1 MLIFE
6 LLNLSKSSAKLLQKP
21 IYIQILRFIFTM
33 RKLLKYSIIAKQK
46 FIYSLYGFISTCV
59 CQIFFVI
66 LHRFLKITSKMSIAK
81 FGWFSILG
89 MALCLMSACANGDVQ
104 RVQKAEELLTV
115 NRDSAIAIL
124 REVVRPD
131 QLTKESKA
139 LYWFCVADI
148 RANTMQ
154 SLSEDS
160 MICWAAQY
168 FRDRWLQDGAYE
180 DYMMKAGMEEA
191 FYWWWNDDKEKA
203 QQVLQRQ
210 QRYAEEIAEKKGE
223 HTWEVILLRISAELA
238 MRDYDYEHVRD
249 YTEAL
254 IRLGDEK
261 AIHLDEVVRVYNGMA
276 ITYFYLGEYGK
287 MEESFEKAIA
297 HTSDSAFI
305 VNLVR
310 RNYADLLGE
319 IGQTDRAI
327 RMHEELASIYRKG
340 ESWLL
345 VESLYSLS
353 RLWLNKGDKQRADC
367 YMREAEE
374 LFENYRATISSPSA
388 EAGLLAHRQVLNYAL
403 HGNYQMMPLATYNTQ
418 WQDKDYIRYRVAEA
432 KERSMS
438 DLREQVLRQKLAK
451 QRQTILIIGL
461 VGVVLSL
468 CLLSVYL
475 YRRRQ
480 RMLLE
485 KEEEIETLRN
495 MLASADKSDDKES
508 VRKLMLQQL
517 GVIKTIAGTPT
528 EANQQLLARLMALNE
543 ETANALIDWPSI
555 YQTIDL
561 VYDGFY
567 TRLVQKYGA
576 TDQSSDSAHPILN
589 EKELQLCCLLKADFS
604 TKEINMLTRQSLQT
618 IYQRK
623 TQVRQKLSLAEAEDI
638 TTAII

>member
-1 MLIFE
+1 
-6 LLNLSKSSAKLLQKP
+6 
-21 IYIQILRFIFTM
+21 
-33 RKLLKYSIIAKQK
+33 
-46 FIYSLYGFISTCV
+46 
-59 CQIFFVI
+59 
-66 LHRFLKITSKMSIAK
+66 
-81 FGWFSILG
+81 

-115 NRDSAIAIL
+115 NRDSAMAIL

-131 QLTKESKA
+131 QLPEESKA

-168 FRDRWLQDGAYE
+168 FRNRWLQDGEYE

-223 HTWEVILLRISAELA
+223 HIWEVILLRISAELA

-261 AIHLDEVVRVYNGMA
+261 AIHLDEVARVYNGMA
-276 ITYFYLGEYGK
+276 ITYFYFGEYDK

-305 VNLVR
+305 VNVVR

-327 RMHEELASIYRKG
+327 KMLEDLTEEYRQAD
-340 ESWLL
+340 SWLQ

-353 RLWLNKGDKQRADC
+353 RLWLNKGDKQRAER
-367 YMREAEE
+367 YMREVEE
-374 LFENYRATISSPSA
+374 LFAKYKESA
-388 EAGLLAHRQVLNYAL
+388 EFDPAAEAAFLAHRQVLEYAQKGSY
-403 HGNYQMMPLATYNTQ
+403 HCFPLVQYHNHWSET
-418 WQDKDYIRYRVAEA
+418 DYVRYRVAEA
-432 KERSMS
+432 KERSIR
-438 DLREQVLRQKLAK
+438 DLRERNLYLTISR
-451 QRQTILIIGL
+451 QRQMLFI
-461 VGVVLSL
+461 VVLL
-468 CLLSVYL
+468 FAGMGAILLIWGLS
-475 YRRRQ
+475 RRRK
-480 RMLLE
+480 RLLLE
-485 KEEEIETLRN
+485 KEEEIETLRGIIN
-495 MLASADKSDDKES
+495 KGQSDKVPSDHVGRNAD

-543 ETANALIDWPSI
+543 TTANALIDWQSI

-567 TRLVQKYGA
+567 TRLRDKYK
-576 TDQSSDSAHPILN
+576 DVLN

-623 TQVRQKLSLAEAEDI
+623 TQVRQKLNLAEGEDI

>member
-1 MLIFE
+1 MKSKFLIWTIG
-6 LLNLSKSSAKLLQKP
+6 A
-21 IYIQILRFIFTM
+21 
-33 RKLLKYSIIAKQK
+33 
-46 FIYSLYGFISTCV
+46 
-59 CQIFFVI
+59 
-66 LHRFLKITSKMSIAK
+66 
-81 FGWFSILG
+81 
-89 MALCLMSACANGDVQ
+89 MALCLMSACANVDVQ

-115 NRDSAIAIL
+115 NRDSAMTIL

-131 QLTKESKA
+131 RLPEESKA

-168 FRDRWLQDGAYE
+168 FRDRWLQDGEYE

-210 QRYAEEIAEKKGE
+210 QQYAEEIAAKKGE
-223 HTWEVILLRISAELA
+223 HIWEVILLRISAELA

-254 IRLGDEK
+254 IHLGDEK

-276 ITYFYLGEYGK
+276 ITYFYLGEYDK
-287 MEESFEKAIA
+287 MGECFEKAIA
-297 HTSDSAFI
+297 QTSDSAFI
-305 VNLVR
+305 VNVVR

-327 RMHEELASIYRKG
+327 HMHEELAAIYWKG

-353 RLWLNKGDKQRADC
+353 RLWLNKGDKQRAER

-374 LFENYRATISSPSA
+374 LFETYKETISSPSA

-403 HGNYQMMPLATYNTQ
+403 YGNYQMMPLATYNNQ
-418 WQDKDYIRYRVAEA
+418 WQENDYSRYRVAEA

-451 QRQTILIIGL
+451 QRQTILIVGL
-461 VGVVLSL
+461 VCMVFGL
-468 CLLSVYL
+468 CLLLVYL

-480 RMLLE
+480 RLLIE

-495 MLASADKSDDKES
+495 MLASADKSDDRFRNNRSSESEIRTGASQPADGS

-543 ETANALIDWPSI
+543 TTANALIDWPSI

-576 TDQSSDSAHPILN
+576 ADQSDPAHPVLN

>member
-1 MLIFE
+1 M
-6 LLNLSKSSAKLLQKP
+6 KS
-21 IYIQILRFIFTM
+21 
-33 RKLLKYSIIAKQK
+33 K
-46 FIYSLYGFISTCV
+46 FITGLMG
-59 CQIFFVI
+59 
-66 LHRFLKITSKMSIAK
+66 A
-81 FGWFSILG
+81 

-115 NRDSAIAIL
+115 NRDSAMVIL

-131 QLTKESKA
+131 QLPEESKA

-168 FRDRWLQDGAYE
+168 FRDRWLQDGEYE

-191 FYWWWNDDKEKA
+191 FYWWWNEDKEKA

-210 QRYAEEIAEKKGE
+210 QQYAKEIAEKKGE
-223 HTWEVILLRISAELA
+223 HIWEVILLRISAELA

-254 IRLGDEK
+254 VHLGDEK
-261 AIHLDEVVRVYNGMA
+261 AIHLDEVARVYNGMA

-297 HTSDSAFI
+297 HTSDSAFV
-305 VNLVR
+305 VNVVR

-319 IGQTDRAI
+319 IGQTDHAI
-327 RMHEELASIYRKG
+327 RMHEELVAIYRKG

-353 RLWLNKGDKQRADC
+353 RLWLNKGDKQRADR

-374 LFENYRATISSPSA
+374 LFENYRVTISSPSA

-403 HGNYQMMPLATYNTQ
+403 YGHYQMMPLATYNTQ

-451 QRQTILIIGL
+451 QRQTVLLVGL
-461 VGVVLSL
+461 VCVVLGL
-468 CLLSVYL
+468 CLLLVYL

-480 RMLLE
+480 RLLLE

-495 MLASADKSDDKES
+495 MLASGASEHSEKQPADGD

-543 ETANALIDWPSI
+543 TTANALIDWPSI

-567 TRLVQKYGA
+567 TRLVQKYGNV
-576 TDQSSDSAHPILN
+576 LN

>member
-1 MLIFE
+1 
-6 LLNLSKSSAKLLQKP
+6 
-21 IYIQILRFIFTM
+21 
-33 RKLLKYSIIAKQK
+33 
-46 FIYSLYGFISTCV
+46 
-59 CQIFFVI
+59 
-66 LHRFLKITSKMSIAK
+66 
-81 FGWFSILG
+81 
-89 MALCLMSACANGDVQ
+89 MSACANGDVQ

-115 NRDSAIAIL
+115 NRDSAMTIL

-131 QLTKESKA
+131 QLPEESKA

-168 FRDRWLQDGAYE
+168 FRNRWLQDGEYE

-210 QRYAEEIAEKKGE
+210 QQYAAEIAAKKGE
-223 HTWEVILLRISAELA
+223 HIWEVILLRISAELA
-238 MRDYDYEHVRD
+238 MLDYDYEHVRD

-261 AIHLDEVVRVYNGMA
+261 AFHLDEVVRVYNGMA
-276 ITYFYLGEYGK
+276 ITYFYLGEYDK
-287 MEESFEKAIA
+287 MEQAFEKAIA
-297 HTSDSAFI
+297 QTSDSAFI
-305 VNLVR
+305 VNVVR

-319 IGQTDRAI
+319 IGQTDLAI
-327 RMHEELASIYRKG
+327 QMLEELTGQYRQADN
-340 ESWLL
+340 WLQ
-345 VESLYSLS
+345 VESLYSLA
-353 RLWLNKGDKQRADC
+353 RMWLEKGDKQRAER
-367 YMREAEE
+367 YMHEAED
-374 LFENYRATISSPSA
+374 LFAQYKESSDFTPAT
-388 EAGLLAHRQVLNYAL
+388 EAVILAHNQVFEYATKGSYRIFPLVEYLN
-403 HGNYQMMPLATYNTQ
+403 H

-438 DLREQVLRQKLAK
+438 DLREQVLRQQLAK
-451 QRQTILIIGL
+451 QRQTILIVGL
-461 VGVVLSL
+461 VCVVLGL
-468 CLLSVYL
+468 CLLFVYL

-495 MLASADKSDDKES
+495 MLASSDKPDDRFRTGASQPADGN

-517 GVIKTIAGTPT
+517 GVIKTIARTPT

-543 ETANALIDWPSI
+543 TTANALIDWSSI

-567 TRLVQKYGA
+567 TRLMDKYK
-576 TDQSSDSAHPILN
+576 DVLN
-589 EKELQLCCLLKADFS
+589 EKEIQLCCLLKADFS
-604 TKEINMLTRQSLQT
+604 TKEINMLTRQSMQT

-623 TQVRQKLSLAEAEDI
+623 TQIRQKLNLAEAEDI
-638 TTAII
+638 TMAII

>member
-1 MLIFE
+1 
-6 LLNLSKSSAKLLQKP
+6 
-21 IYIQILRFIFTM
+21 
-33 RKLLKYSIIAKQK
+33 
-46 FIYSLYGFISTCV
+46 
-59 CQIFFVI
+59 
-66 LHRFLKITSKMSIAK
+66 
-81 FGWFSILG
+81 
-89 MALCLMSACANGDVQ
+89 
-104 RVQKAEELLTV
+104 
-115 NRDSAIAIL
+115 
-124 REVVRPD
+124 
-131 QLTKESKA
+131 
-139 LYWFCVADI
+139 
-148 RANTMQ
+148 
-154 SLSEDS
+154 

-210 QRYAEEIAEKKGE
+210 QQYAEEIAEKKGE
-223 HTWEVILLRISAELA
+223 HIWEVILLRISAELA

-254 IRLGDEK
+254 VRLGDEK
-261 AIHLDEVVRVYNGMA
+261 AIHLDEVARVYNGMA

-287 MEESFEKAIA
+287 MEDSFEKAIA

-305 VNLVR
+305 VNVVR

-327 RMHEELASIYRKG
+327 RMHEELAAIYREG

-374 LFENYRATISSPSA
+374 LFETYRETISSPSA

-451 QRQTILIIGL
+451 QRQTVLIIGL
-461 VGVVLSL
+461 VCMVLGL
-468 CLLSVYL
+468 CLLLVYL

-480 RMLLE
+480 RLLLE

-495 MLASADKSDDKES
+495 MLASADKPDDRFRTGAS
-508 VRKLMLQQL
+508 QPADVDVRKLMLQQL

-567 TRLVQKYGA
+567 TRLVQKYGT
-576 TDQSSDSAHPILN
+576 TDQSNDPARPVLN

-623 TQVRQKLSLAEAEDI
+623 TQVRQKLNLAEAEDI

>member
-1 MLIFE
+1 
-6 LLNLSKSSAKLLQKP
+6 
-21 IYIQILRFIFTM
+21 
-33 RKLLKYSIIAKQK
+33 
-46 FIYSLYGFISTCV
+46 
-59 CQIFFVI
+59 
-66 LHRFLKITSKMSIAK
+66 MSIAK
-81 FGWFSILG
+81 FGWFGILG

-115 NRDSAIAIL
+115 NRDSAMAIL

-131 QLTKESKA
+131 QLPEESKA

-223 HTWEVILLRISAELA
+223 HIWEVILLRISAELA

-276 ITYFYLGEYGK
+276 ITYFYLGEYDK

-305 VNLVR
+305 VNVVR

-327 RMHEELASIYRKG
+327 RMHEELATVYREG

-353 RLWLNKGDKQRADC
+353 RLWLNKGDKQRADR

-374 LFENYRATISSPSA
+374 LFETYRATISSPSA

-432 KERSMS
+432 KESSMS

-451 QRQTILIIGL
+451 QRQTILIVGL
-461 VGVVLSL
+461 VGVVFSL
-468 CLLSVYL
+468 CLLFVYL

-480 RMLLE
+480 RLLLE

-495 MLASADKSDDKES
+495 MLASADKPDDRFRTGAS
-508 VRKLMLQQL
+508 QPADGNVRKLMLQQL

-528 EANQQLLARLMALNE
+528 EANQHLLARLMALNE
-543 ETANALIDWPSI
+543 ETANALIDWSSI

-567 TRLVQKYGA
+567 THLWDKYK
-576 TDQSSDSAHPILN
+576 DVLN

>member
-1 MLIFE
+1 MKSKFLTGLIG
-6 LLNLSKSSAKLLQKP
+6 A
-21 IYIQILRFIFTM
+21 
-33 RKLLKYSIIAKQK
+33 
-46 FIYSLYGFISTCV
+46 
-59 CQIFFVI
+59 
-66 LHRFLKITSKMSIAK
+66 
-81 FGWFSILG
+81 

-115 NRDSAIAIL
+115 NRDSAMTIL

-131 QLTKESKA
+131 QLPEESKA

-168 FRDRWLQDGAYE
+168 FRNRWLQDGEYE

-210 QRYAEEIAEKKGE
+210 QQYAAEIAEKKGE
-223 HTWEVILLRISAELA
+223 HIWEVILLRISAELA

-276 ITYFYLGEYGK
+276 ITYFYFGEYDK

-297 HTSDSAFI
+297 HTSDSAFV
-305 VNLVR
+305 VNVVR

-327 RMHEELASIYRKG
+327 KMLEALTEEYRQAD
-340 ESWLL
+340 SWLQ

-353 RLWLNKGDKQRADC
+353 RLWLNKGDKQRAER
-367 YMREAEE
+367 YMREVEE
-374 LFENYRATISSPSA
+374 LFAKYKESA
-388 EAGLLAHRQVLNYAL
+388 EFDPAAEAAFLAHRQVLEYAQKGSY
-403 HGNYQMMPLATYNTQ
+403 HCFPLVQYHNHWSET
-418 WQDKDYIRYRVAEA
+418 DYIRYRVAEA
-432 KERSMS
+432 KERSIR
-438 DLREQVLRQKLAK
+438 DLRERNLYLTISR
-451 QRQTILIIGL
+451 QRQMLFI
-461 VGVVLSL
+461 VVLL
-468 CLLSVYL
+468 FAGMGAILLIWGLS
-475 YRRRQ
+475 RRRK
-480 RMLLE
+480 RLLLE
-485 KEEEIETLRN
+485 KEEEIETLRGIIN
-495 MLASADKSDDKES
+495 KGQNDQVPSDHVGRNAD

-543 ETANALIDWPSI
+543 TTANALIDWQSI

-567 TRLVQKYGA
+567 THLRDKYK
-576 TDQSSDSAHPILN
+576 DVLN

-623 TQVRQKLSLAEAEDI
+623 TQVRQKLNLAEGEDI

>member
-1 MLIFE
+1 
-6 LLNLSKSSAKLLQKP
+6 
-21 IYIQILRFIFTM
+21 
-33 RKLLKYSIIAKQK
+33 
-46 FIYSLYGFISTCV
+46 
-59 CQIFFVI
+59 
-66 LHRFLKITSKMSIAK
+66 
-81 FGWFSILG
+81 
-89 MALCLMSACANGDVQ
+89 MSACANGDVQ

-115 NRDSAIAIL
+115 NRDSAMAIL

-131 QLTKESKA
+131 QLPEESKA

-168 FRDRWLQDGAYE
+168 FRNRWLQDGAYE

-191 FYWWWNDDKEKA
+191 FYWWWNDNKEKA

-210 QRYAEEIAEKKGE
+210 QRYAAEIAAKKGE
-223 HTWEVILLRISAELA
+223 HIWEVILLRISAELA
-238 MRDYDYEHVRD
+238 MLDYDYERVRD

-254 IRLGDEK
+254 IHLGDEK

-276 ITYFYLGEYGK
+276 ITYFYLGEYDK
-287 MEESFEKAIA
+287 MEECFEKAIA
-297 HTSDSAFI
+297 QTSDSAFI
-305 VNLVR
+305 VNVVR

-327 RMHEELASIYRKG
+327 QMLEELTGLYRQADN
-340 ESWLL
+340 WLQ
-345 VESLYSLS
+345 VESLYSLA
-353 RLWLNKGDKQRADC
+353 RMWLEKGDKQRAER
-367 YMREAEE
+367 YMHEAEDMFAQYKE
-374 LFENYRATISSPSA
+374 SSDFTPAT
-388 EAGLLAHRQVLNYAL
+388 EAVILAHNQVFEYASKGSYRIFPLVEYLN
-403 HGNYQMMPLATYNTQ
+403 H

-438 DLREQVLRQKLAK
+438 DLREQVLRQQLAK
-451 QRQTILIIGL
+451 QRQTILIVGL
-461 VGVVLSL
+461 VCVVLGL
-468 CLLSVYL
+468 CLLFVYL

-480 RMLLE
+480 RLLLE
-485 KEEEIETLRN
+485 KEEEIETLKGIIN
-495 MLASADKSDDKES
+495 KGLSDKVPSDQVQSTKEADGN

-528 EANQQLLARLMALNE
+528 EANQHLLARLMALNE
-543 ETANALIDWPSI
+543 EKAAALIDWSSI

-567 TRLVQKYGA
+567 TRLVEKYGDKGQS
-576 TDQSSDSAHPILN
+576 DQGLNASDKETKYQGPVLN
-589 EKELQLCCLLKADFS
+589 EKEIQLCCLLKADFS
-604 TKEINMLTRQSLQT
+604 TKEINMLTRQSMQT

-623 TQVRQKLSLAEAEDI
+623 TQIRQKLNLAEAEDI

>member
-1 MLIFE
+1 MKSKFLIWTIG
-6 LLNLSKSSAKLLQKP
+6 A
-21 IYIQILRFIFTM
+21 
-33 RKLLKYSIIAKQK
+33 
-46 FIYSLYGFISTCV
+46 
-59 CQIFFVI
+59 
-66 LHRFLKITSKMSIAK
+66 
-81 FGWFSILG
+81 

-115 NRDSAIAIL
+115 NRDSAMVIL

-131 QLTKESKA
+131 QLPEESKA

-154 SLSEDS
+154 SLSEDT

-191 FYWWWNDDKEKA
+191 FYWWWNDDKEMA

-223 HTWEVILLRISAELA
+223 HIWEVILLRISAELA

-254 IRLGDEK
+254 VRLGDEK
-261 AIHLDEVVRVYNGMA
+261 AIHLDEVARVYNGMA

-353 RLWLNKGDKQRADC
+353 RLWLNKGDKQRADR

-561 VYDGFY
+561 VYDGFN
-567 TRLVQKYGA
+567 TRLRDKYK
-576 TDQSSDSAHPILN
+576 DVLN

-623 TQVRQKLSLAEAEDI
+623 TQVRQKLGLDEGDDI
-638 TTAII
+638 IEKLE

>member
-1 MLIFE
+1 MKSKFLIWTIG
-6 LLNLSKSSAKLLQKP
+6 A
-21 IYIQILRFIFTM
+21 
-33 RKLLKYSIIAKQK
+33 
-46 FIYSLYGFISTCV
+46 
-59 CQIFFVI
+59 
-66 LHRFLKITSKMSIAK
+66 
-81 FGWFSILG
+81 
-89 MALCLMSACANGDVQ
+89 MALCLMSACANGDML

-115 NRDSAIAIL
+115 NRDSAMAIL

-131 QLTKESKA
+131 QLPEESKA

-191 FYWWWNDDKEKA
+191 FYWWWNDDKEMA

-223 HTWEVILLRISAELA
+223 HIWEVILLRISAELA

-254 IRLGDEK
+254 VRLGDEK
-261 AIHLDEVVRVYNGMA
+261 AIHLDEVARVYNGMA
-276 ITYFYLGEYGK
+276 VTYFYLGEYVK

-297 HTSDSAFI
+297 HTSDSAFV
-305 VNLVR
+305 VNVVR

-327 RMHEELASIYRKG
+327 RMHEELAAIYRKG

-353 RLWLNKGDKQRADC
+353 RLWLNKGDKQRADR
-367 YMREAEE
+367 YMREAEK
-374 LFENYRATISSPSA
+374 LFETYRETISSPSA

-403 HGNYQMMPLATYNTQ
+403 HGNYQMMPLATYNNQ
-418 WQDKDYIRYRVAEA
+418 WQENDYIRYRVAEA
-432 KERSMS
+432 KERSVS

-567 TRLVQKYGA
+567 TRLAQKYEKV
-576 TDQSSDSAHPILN
+576 LN

-638 TTAII
+638 TASM

>member
-1 MLIFE
+1 M
-6 LLNLSKSSAKLLQKP
+6 KSKLL
-21 IYIQILRFIFTM
+21 IWTIG
-33 RKLLKYSIIAKQK
+33 A
-46 FIYSLYGFISTCV
+46 
-59 CQIFFVI
+59 
-66 LHRFLKITSKMSIAK
+66 
-81 FGWFSILG
+81 
-89 MALCLMSACANGDVQ
+89 MALCLMSACANGDVE

-115 NRDSAIAIL
+115 NRDSAMAIL

-131 QLTKESKA
+131 RLPEESKA

-180 DYMMKAGMEEA
+180 DYMMKTGMEEA

-210 QRYAEEIAEKKGE
+210 QQYAAEIAEKKGE
-223 HTWEVILLRISAELA
+223 HIWEVILLRISAELA

-261 AIHLDEVVRVYNGMA
+261 AIHLDEVARVYNGMA
-276 ITYFYLGEYGK
+276 ITYFYLGEYDK

-297 HTSDSAFI
+297 QTSDSAFI
-305 VNLVR
+305 VNVVR

-327 RMHEELASIYRKG
+327 KMLEDLTEEYRQAD
-340 ESWLL
+340 SWLQ

-353 RLWLNKGDKQRADC
+353 RLWLNKGDKQRAER
-367 YMREAEE
+367 YMREVEE
-374 LFENYRATISSPSA
+374 LFAKYKESA
-388 EAGLLAHRQVLNYAL
+388 EFDPAAEAAFLAHRQVLEYAQKGSY
-403 HGNYQMMPLATYNTQ
+403 HCFPLVQYHNHWSET
-418 WQDKDYIRYRVAEA
+418 DYVRYRVTEA
-432 KERSMS
+432 KERSIR
-438 DLREQVLRQKLAK
+438 DLRERNLYLTISR
-451 QRQTILIIGL
+451 QRQMLFI
-461 VGVVLSL
+461 VVLL
-468 CLLSVYL
+468 FAGMGAILLIWGLS
-475 YRRRQ
+475 RRRK
-480 RMLLE
+480 RLLLE
-485 KEEEIETLRN
+485 KEEEIETLRGIIN
-495 MLASADKSDDKES
+495 KGLSDQVPSDPVPSTKEADI
-508 VRKLMLQQL
+508 RKLMLQQL

-567 TRLVQKYGA
+567 TRLVQKYGNVQGNNVQG
-576 TDQSSDSAHPILN
+576 TKEHGPLLN
-589 EKELQLCCLLKADFS
+589 EKEIQLCCLLKADFS

-638 TTAII
+638 TTAIV

>member
-1 MLIFE
+1 MMKSKFLIWTIG
-6 LLNLSKSSAKLLQKP
+6 A
-21 IYIQILRFIFTM
+21 
-33 RKLLKYSIIAKQK
+33 
-46 FIYSLYGFISTCV
+46 
-59 CQIFFVI
+59 
-66 LHRFLKITSKMSIAK
+66 
-81 FGWFSILG
+81 

-115 NRDSAIAIL
+115 NRDSAMTIL

-131 QLTKESKA
+131 QLPEESKA

-191 FYWWWNDDKEKA
+191 FYWWWNDDKEMA

-223 HTWEVILLRISAELA
+223 HIWEVILLRISAELA

-254 IRLGDEK
+254 VRLGDEK
-261 AIHLDEVVRVYNGMA
+261 AIHLDEVARVYNGMA
-276 ITYFYLGEYGK
+276 ITYFYLGEYDK

-305 VNLVR
+305 VNVVR

-327 RMHEELASIYRKG
+327 RMHEELATVYREG

-353 RLWLNKGDKQRADC
+353 RLWLNKGDKQRAER

-374 LFENYRATISSPSA
+374 LFEIYKETISSPSA

-403 HGNYQMMPLATYNTQ
+403 RGNYQMMPLATYNNH
-418 WQDKDYIRYRVAEA
+418 WQENDYIRYRVAEA

-451 QRQTILIIGL
+451 QRQTILIVGL
-461 VGVVLSL
+461 VCMVLGL
-468 CLLSVYL
+468 CLLLVYL

-480 RMLLE
+480 RLLLE

-495 MLASADKSDDKES
+495 MLASADKPDDKES

-567 TRLVQKYGA
+567 TRLVQKYENV
-576 TDQSSDSAHPILN
+576 LN

-623 TQVRQKLSLAEAEDI
+623 TQIRQKLSLSEAEDI
-638 TTAII
+638 TSSML

>member
-1 MLIFE
+1 MKSKFLTGLIG
-6 LLNLSKSSAKLLQKP
+6 A
-21 IYIQILRFIFTM
+21 
-33 RKLLKYSIIAKQK
+33 
-46 FIYSLYGFISTCV
+46 
-59 CQIFFVI
+59 
-66 LHRFLKITSKMSIAK
+66 
-81 FGWFSILG
+81 

-115 NRDSAIAIL
+115 NRDSAMAIL

-131 QLTKESKA
+131 QLPEESKA

-168 FRDRWLQDGAYE
+168 FRNRWLQDGAYE

-210 QRYAEEIAEKKGE
+210 QQYAAEIAEKKGE
-223 HTWEVILLRISAELA
+223 HIWEVILLRISAELA

-276 ITYFYLGEYGK
+276 ITYFYFGEYDK
-287 MEESFEKAIA
+287 MEECFEKAIA
-297 HTSDSAFI
+297 QTSDSAFV
-305 VNLVR
+305 VNVVR

-327 RMHEELASIYRKG
+327 KMLEDLTEEYRQAD
-340 ESWLL
+340 SWLQ

-353 RLWLNKGDKQRADC
+353 RLWLNKGDKQRAER
-367 YMREAEE
+367 YMREVEE
-374 LFENYRATISSPSA
+374 LFAKYKESA
-388 EAGLLAHRQVLNYAL
+388 EFDPAAEAAFLAHRQVLEYAQKGSY
-403 HGNYQMMPLATYNTQ
+403 HCFPLVQYHNHWSET
-418 WQDKDYIRYRVAEA
+418 DYIRYRVAEA
-432 KERSMS
+432 KERSIR
-438 DLREQVLRQKLAK
+438 DLRERNLYLTISR
-451 QRQTILIIGL
+451 QRQMLFI
-461 VGVVLSL
+461 VVLL
-468 CLLSVYL
+468 FAGMGAILLIWGLS
-475 YRRRQ
+475 RRRK
-480 RMLLE
+480 RLLLE
-485 KEEEIETLRN
+485 KEEEIETLRGIIN
-495 MLASADKSDDKES
+495 KGQNDQVPSDQVGRNAD

-543 ETANALIDWPSI
+543 TTANALIDWSSI

-567 TRLVQKYGA
+567 TRLRDKYK
-576 TDQSSDSAHPILN
+576 DVLN

-623 TQVRQKLSLAEAEDI
+623 TQVRQKLNLAEGEDI

>member
-1 MLIFE
+1 
-6 LLNLSKSSAKLLQKP
+6 
-21 IYIQILRFIFTM
+21 
-33 RKLLKYSIIAKQK
+33 
-46 FIYSLYGFISTCV
+46 
-59 CQIFFVI
+59 
-66 LHRFLKITSKMSIAK
+66 MSIAK

-115 NRDSAIAIL
+115 NRDSAMAIL

-576 TDQSSDSAHPILN
+576 TDQSNNPAHPVLN

>member
-1 MLIFE
+1 MMKSKFLIWTIG
-6 LLNLSKSSAKLLQKP
+6 A
-21 IYIQILRFIFTM
+21 
-33 RKLLKYSIIAKQK
+33 
-46 FIYSLYGFISTCV
+46 
-59 CQIFFVI
+59 
-66 LHRFLKITSKMSIAK
+66 
-81 FGWFSILG
+81 

-115 NRDSAIAIL
+115 NRDSAMAIL
-124 REVVRPD
+124 REVVRPE
-131 QLTKESKA
+131 QLPEESKA

-191 FYWWWNDDKEKA
+191 FYWWWNDNKEKS

-210 QRYAEEIAEKKGE
+210 QRYAEEIADQKGE
-223 HTWEVILLRISAELA
+223 HIWEVILLRISAELA

-276 ITYFYLGEYGK
+276 ITYFYLGEYDK

-297 HTSDSAFI
+297 HTSDSAFV
-305 VNLVR
+305 VNVVR

-319 IGQTDRAI
+319 IGKTDRAI
-327 RMHEELASIYRKG
+327 RMHEELATVYREG

-353 RLWLNKGDKQRADC
+353 RLWLNKGDKQRAER

-374 LFENYRATISSPSA
+374 LFETYKETISSPSA

-403 HGNYQMMPLATYNTQ
+403 RGNYQMMPLATYNTQ

-451 QRQTILIIGL
+451 QRQTILIVGL
-461 VGVVLSL
+461 VCVVLGL
-468 CLLSVYL
+468 CLLLVYL

-480 RMLLE
+480 RLLLE

-567 TRLVQKYGA
+567 TRLVQKYEKV
-576 TDQSSDSAHPILN
+576 LN

-638 TTAII
+638 AKVVV

>member
-1 MLIFE
+1 
-6 LLNLSKSSAKLLQKP
+6 
-21 IYIQILRFIFTM
+21 
-33 RKLLKYSIIAKQK
+33 
-46 FIYSLYGFISTCV
+46 
-59 CQIFFVI
+59 
-66 LHRFLKITSKMSIAK
+66 MSIAK
-81 FGWFSILG
+81 FGWFGILG
-89 MALCLMSACANGDVQ
+89 MALCLMSACANGNVQ

-115 NRDSAIAIL
+115 NRDSAMAIL

-131 QLTKESKA
+131 QLPEESKA

-223 HTWEVILLRISAELA
+223 HIWEVILLRISAELA

-403 HGNYQMMPLATYNTQ
+403 YGNYQMMPLATYNTQ

-567 TRLVQKYGA
+567 TRLVQKYEKV
-576 TDQSSDSAHPILN
+576 LN

-638 TTAII
+638 TASM

>member
-1 MLIFE
+1 M
-6 LLNLSKSSAKLLQKP
+6 KSKLL
-21 IYIQILRFIFTM
+21 IWTIG
-33 RKLLKYSIIAKQK
+33 A
-46 FIYSLYGFISTCV
+46 
-59 CQIFFVI
+59 
-66 LHRFLKITSKMSIAK
+66 
-81 FGWFSILG
+81 

-104 RVQKAEELLTV
+104 RVQKAEELLPV
-115 NRDSAIAIL
+115 NRDSAMAIL

-131 QLTKESKA
+131 QLPEESKA

-191 FYWWWNDDKEKA
+191 FYWWWNDNKEKA

-223 HTWEVILLRISAELA
+223 HIWEVILLRISAELA

-261 AIHLDEVVRVYNGMA
+261 AIHLDEAVRVYNGMA
-276 ITYFYLGEYGK
+276 ITYFYLGEYDK

-297 HTSDSAFI
+297 HTSDSAFV
-305 VNLVR
+305 VNVVR

-327 RMHEELASIYRKG
+327 RMHEELAAIYREG

-461 VGVVLSL
+461 VCMVLGL
-468 CLLSVYL
+468 CLLLVYL

-480 RMLLE
+480 RLLLE
-485 KEEEIETLRN
+485 KEEEIETLKG
-495 MLASADKSDDKES
+495 LLKVPSDKVPSDKVGSTKEAD

-576 TDQSSDSAHPILN
+576 KGPSDKGPSDQVPSDKVPSTSDQETKYQGPVLN
-589 EKELQLCCLLKADFS
+589 EKEIQLCCLLKADFS

>member
-6 LLNLSKSSAKLLQKP
+6 LLNLSKSGAKLLLKP
-21 IYIQILRFIFTM
+21 IYIQILRFIFALC
-33 RKLLKYSIIAKQK
+33 KLLIYSILAKQN
-46 FIYSLYGFISTCV
+46 FIYSLCRFISTCV
-59 CQIFFVI
+59 CQKFFVI
-66 LHRFLKITSKMSIAK
+66 LHRFLKIAPKMKIAK
-81 FGWFSILG
+81 FGWFGILG

-115 NRDSAIAIL
+115 NRDSAMTIL

-131 QLTKESKA
+131 QLPEESKA

-223 HTWEVILLRISAELA
+223 HIWEVILLRISAELA

-254 IRLGDEK
+254 VRLGDEK
-261 AIHLDEVVRVYNGMA
+261 AIHLDEVARVYNGMA
-276 ITYFYLGEYGK
+276 ITYFYLGEYDK

-305 VNLVR
+305 VNVVR

-327 RMHEELASIYRKG
+327 RMHEELATVYREG

-353 RLWLNKGDKQRADC
+353 RLWLNKGDKQRAER

-374 LFENYRATISSPSA
+374 LFETYRETISSPSA

-403 HGNYQMMPLATYNTQ
+403 HGNYQMMPLAKYNVR

-451 QRQTILIIGL
+451 QRQTVLIVGL
-461 VGVVLSL
+461 VCMVLGL
-468 CLLSVYL
+468 CLLLVYL

-480 RMLLE
+480 RLLLE

-495 MLASADKSDDKES
+495 MLASSDKSDDKES

-576 TDQSSDSAHPILN
+576 TDQSNDPAHPVLN

-638 TTAII
+638 TTAIV

>member
-1 MLIFE
+1 MQKILRKKM
-6 LLNLSKSSAKLLQKP
+6 KSKLL
-21 IYIQILRFIFTM
+21 IWAI
-33 RKLLKYSIIAKQK
+33 
-46 FIYSLYGFISTCV
+46 GE
-59 CQIFFVI
+59 
-66 LHRFLKITSKMSIAK
+66 
-81 FGWFSILG
+81 

-115 NRDSAIAIL
+115 NRDSAMAIL

-131 QLTKESKA
+131 QLPEESKA

-191 FYWWWNDDKEKA
+191 FYWWWNDNKEKA

-210 QRYAEEIAEKKGE
+210 QQYAAEIAEKKGE
-223 HTWEVILLRISAELA
+223 HIWEVILLRISAELA

-254 IRLGDEK
+254 VRLGDKK
-261 AIHLDEVVRVYNGMA
+261 AIHLDEVARVYNGMA
-276 ITYFYLGEYGK
+276 VTYFYLGDYDK

-305 VNLVR
+305 VNVVR

-327 RMHEELASIYRKG
+327 RMHEELATVYREG

-353 RLWLNKGDKQRADC
+353 RLWLNKGDKQRAER

-374 LFENYRATISSPSA
+374 LFETYMETISSPSA

-403 HGNYQMMPLATYNTQ
+403 RGNYQMMPLATYNTQ

-623 TQVRQKLSLAEAEDI
+623 TQVRQKLNLAEAEDI

>member
-1 MLIFE
+1 MTMK
-6 LLNLSKSSAKLLQKP
+6 SK
-21 IYIQILRFIFTM
+21 
-33 RKLLKYSIIAKQK
+33 
-46 FIYSLYGFISTCV
+46 
-59 CQIFFVI
+59 
-66 LHRFLKITSKMSIAK
+66 
-81 FGWFSILG
+81 FSIWTIG
-89 MALCLMSACANGDVQ
+89 AVALCLMSACANGDVE

-115 NRDSAIAIL
+115 NRDSAMAIL

-131 QLTKESKA
+131 RLPEESKA

-223 HTWEVILLRISAELA
+223 HIWEVILLRISAELA
-238 MRDYDYEHVRD
+238 MRDYDYERVRD

-276 ITYFYLGEYGK
+276 ITYFYFGEYDK
-287 MEESFEKAIA
+287 MEECFEKAIA
-297 HTSDSAFI
+297 QTSDSAFV
-305 VNLVR
+305 VNVVR

-327 RMHEELASIYRKG
+327 KMLEDLTEEYRQAD
-340 ESWLL
+340 SWLQ

-353 RLWLNKGDKQRADC
+353 RLWLNKGDKQRAER
-367 YMREAEE
+367 YMREVEE
-374 LFENYRATISSPSA
+374 LFAKYKESA
-388 EAGLLAHRQVLNYAL
+388 EFDPAAEAAFLAHRQVLEYAQKGSY
-403 HGNYQMMPLATYNTQ
+403 HCFPLVQYNNH
-418 WQDKDYIRYRVAEA
+418 WSEADYVRYRVAEA
-432 KERSMS
+432 KERSIR
-438 DLREQVLRQKLAK
+438 DLRERNLYLTISR
-451 QRQTILIIGL
+451 QRQMLFI
-461 VGVVLSL
+461 VVLL
-468 CLLSVYL
+468 FAGMGAILLIWGLS
-475 YRRRQ
+475 RRRQ
-480 RMLLE
+480 RLLLE
-485 KEEEIETLRN
+485 KEEEIETLKGIINDVR
-495 MLASADKSDDKES
+495 SDDVRCTKEVD

-528 EANQQLLARLMALNE
+528 EANQQLLAHLMALNE
-543 ETANALIDWPSI
+543 TTANALIDWPSI

-567 TRLVQKYGA
+567 TRLRDKYK
-576 TDQSSDSAHPILN
+576 DVLN

-623 TQVRQKLSLAEAEDI
+623 TQVRQKLNLAEAEDI
-638 TTAII
+638 TKILG

>member
-1 MLIFE
+1 
-6 LLNLSKSSAKLLQKP
+6 
-21 IYIQILRFIFTM
+21 
-33 RKLLKYSIIAKQK
+33 
-46 FIYSLYGFISTCV
+46 
-59 CQIFFVI
+59 
-66 LHRFLKITSKMSIAK
+66 MSIAK

-115 NRDSAIAIL
+115 NRDSAMAIL

-131 QLTKESKA
+131 QLPEESKA

-191 FYWWWNDDKEKA
+191 FYWWWTDDKEKA

-223 HTWEVILLRISAELA
+223 HIWEVILLRISAELA
-238 MRDYDYEHVRD
+238 MRDYDYERVRD

-254 IRLGDEK
+254 VRLGDEK
-261 AIHLDEVVRVYNGMA
+261 AIHLDEVARVYNGMA

-297 HTSDSAFI
+297 HTSDSAFV
-305 VNLVR
+305 VNVVR

-327 RMHEELASIYRKG
+327 RMHEELATIYRKG

-345 VESLYSLS
+345 IESLYSLS
-353 RLWLNKGDKQRADC
+353 RLWLNKGDKQRADR

-374 LFENYRATISSPSA
+374 LFGTYKETISSPSA

-403 HGNYQMMPLATYNTQ
+403 RGNYQMMPLATYNTQ

-451 QRQTILIIGL
+451 QRQTILLVGL
-461 VGVVLSL
+461 VCVVLGL
-468 CLLSVYL
+468 CLLFVYL

-480 RMLLE
+480 RLLLE
-485 KEEEIETLRN
+485 KEEEIETVRN
-495 MLASADKSDDKES
+495 MLASADKPDDKES

-567 TRLVQKYGA
+567 TRLVQKYGV
-576 TDQSSDSAHPILN
+576 TDQSNDPAHPVLN

-638 TTAII
+638 TASM

>member
-1 MLIFE
+1 
-6 LLNLSKSSAKLLQKP
+6 
-21 IYIQILRFIFTM
+21 
-33 RKLLKYSIIAKQK
+33 
-46 FIYSLYGFISTCV
+46 
-59 CQIFFVI
+59 
-66 LHRFLKITSKMSIAK
+66 MSIAK
-81 FGWFSILG
+81 FGWFGILG
-89 MALCLMSACANGDVQ
+89 MALCLMSACANGDMQ

-115 NRDSAIAIL
+115 NRDSAMVIL

-131 QLTKESKA
+131 QLPEESKA

-191 FYWWWNDDKEKA
+191 FYWWWNDNKEKA

-223 HTWEVILLRISAELA
+223 HIWEVILLRISAELA

-254 IRLGDEK
+254 VRLGDEK
-261 AIHLDEVVRVYNGMA
+261 AIHLDEVARVYNGMA
-276 ITYFYLGEYGK
+276 VTYFYLGEYDK

-305 VNLVR
+305 VNVVR

-327 RMHEELASIYRKG
+327 RMHEELATVYREG

-353 RLWLNKGDKQRADC
+353 RLWLNKGDKQRSDR

-374 LFENYRATISSPSA
+374 LFETYKETISSPSA
-388 EAGLLAHRQVLNYAL
+388 EAGLLAHRQVLNYVL
-403 HGNYQMMPLATYNTQ
+403 HGNYQMMPLATYNNQ
-418 WQDKDYIRYRVAEA
+418 WQENDYIRYRVAEA

-451 QRQTILIIGL
+451 QRQTVLLVGL
-461 VGVVLSL
+461 VCVVLGL
-468 CLLSVYL
+468 CLLLAYL

-480 RMLLE
+480 RLLLE

-495 MLASADKSDDKES
+495 MLASADKPDDRFRTGAS
-508 VRKLMLQQL
+508 QPADVDVRKLMLQQL

-567 TRLVQKYGA
+567 TRLRDKYK
-576 TDQSSDSAHPILN
+576 DVLN

-638 TTAII
+638 TTAVI

>member
-1 MLIFE
+1 MGV
-6 LLNLSKSSAKLLQKP
+6 LLCIIRKKAVPLQK
-21 IYIQILRFIFTM
+21 ISRM
-33 RKLLKYSIIAKQK
+33 KMKSK
-46 FIYSLYGFISTCV
+46 FLIGLIG
-59 CQIFFVI
+59 
-66 LHRFLKITSKMSIAK
+66 A
-81 FGWFSILG
+81 

-115 NRDSAIAIL
+115 NRDSAMAIL

-131 QLTKESKA
+131 QLPEESKA

-168 FRDRWLQDGAYE
+168 FRDRWLQDGKYE

-191 FYWWWNDDKEKA
+191 FYWWWNDEKEKA

-210 QRYAEEIAEKKGE
+210 QQYAAEIAEKKGE
-223 HTWEVILLRISAELA
+223 HIWEVILLRISAELA

-254 IRLGDEK
+254 VRLGDEK
-261 AIHLDEVVRVYNGMA
+261 AIHLDEVARVYNGMA
-276 ITYFYLGEYGK
+276 ITYFYLGEYDK

-305 VNLVR
+305 VNVVR

-327 RMHEELASIYRKG
+327 HMHEELAAIYREG

-353 RLWLNKGDKQRADC
+353 RLWLNKGDKQRADR

-374 LFENYRATISSPSA
+374 LFETYRATISSPSA

-403 HGNYQMMPLATYNTQ
+403 HGNYQMMPLATYNNQ
-418 WQDKDYIRYRVAEA
+418 WQENDYIRYRVAEA

-451 QRQTILIIGL
+451 QRQTVLLVGL
-461 VGVVLSL
+461 VCVVLGL
-468 CLLSVYL
+468 CLLLVYL

-480 RMLLE
+480 RLLLE

-495 MLASADKSDDKES
+495 MLVSADKPADKES
-508 VRKLMLQQL
+508 VRKLMLLQL

-543 ETANALIDWPSI
+543 ETANALIDWSSI

-567 TRLVQKYGA
+567 TRLVQKYGNV
-576 TDQSSDSAHPILN
+576 LN

-623 TQVRQKLSLAEAEDI
+623 TQVRQKLNLAEAEDI
-638 TTAII
+638 ITAIL

>member
-1 MLIFE
+1 M
-6 LLNLSKSSAKLLQKP
+6 S
-21 IYIQILRFIFTM
+21 
-33 RKLLKYSIIAKQK
+33 
-46 FIYSLYGFISTCV
+46 
-59 CQIFFVI
+59 IFFCNFAP
-66 LHRFLKITSKMSIAK
+66 FLKIASKMSIAK
-81 FGWFSILG
+81 FGWFGILG

-115 NRDSAIAIL
+115 NRDSAMAIL

-131 QLTKESKA
+131 QLPEESKA

-210 QRYAEEIAEKKGE
+210 QRYAEEIADKKGE
-223 HTWEVILLRISAELA
+223 HIWEVILLRISAELA

-261 AIHLDEVVRVYNGMA
+261 AIHLDEVARVYNGMA
-276 ITYFYLGEYGK
+276 ITYFYLGEYDK

-305 VNLVR
+305 VNVVR

-327 RMHEELASIYRKG
+327 RMHEELASVYREG

-353 RLWLNKGDKQRADC
+353 RLWLNKGDKQRADR

-374 LFENYRATISSPSA
+374 LFETYRETISSPSA

-403 HGNYQMMPLATYNTQ
+403 RGNYQMMPLATYNNH
-418 WQDKDYIRYRVAEA
+418 WQENDYIRYRVAEA

-451 QRQTILIIGL
+451 QRQTILIVGL
-461 VGVVLSL
+461 VCVVLGL
-468 CLLSVYL
+468 CLLLVYL

-480 RMLLE
+480 RLLLE

-495 MLASADKSDDKES
+495 MLASADKPDDKES

-555 YQTIDL
+555 YQTVDL

-576 TDQSSDSAHPILN
+576 TDQSNDSAHPVLN

>member
-1 MLIFE
+1 
-6 LLNLSKSSAKLLQKP
+6 
-21 IYIQILRFIFTM
+21 
-33 RKLLKYSIIAKQK
+33 
-46 FIYSLYGFISTCV
+46 
-59 CQIFFVI
+59 
-66 LHRFLKITSKMSIAK
+66 MSIAK
-81 FGWFSILG
+81 LGWFSILG
-89 MALCLMSACANGDVQ
+89 MALCLLSACANGDVQ

-115 NRDSAIAIL
+115 NRDSAMAIL

-131 QLTKESKA
+131 QLPEESKA

-223 HTWEVILLRISAELA
+223 HIWEVILLRISAELA

-254 IRLGDEK
+254 VRLGDEK
-261 AIHLDEVVRVYNGMA
+261 AIHLDEVARVYNGMA
-276 ITYFYLGEYGK
+276 ITYFYLGEYDK

-297 HTSDSAFI
+297 HTSDSAFV
-305 VNLVR
+305 VNVVR

-327 RMHEELASIYRKG
+327 RMHEELATIYRDG
-340 ESWLL
+340 DSWLL

-353 RLWLNKGDKQRADC
+353 RLWLNKGDKQRADR

-374 LFENYRATISSPSA
+374 LFETYKETISSPSA

-403 HGNYQMMPLATYNTQ
+403 HGNYQMMPLATYNNQ
-418 WQDKDYIRYRVAEA
+418 WQENDYIRYRVAEA

-451 QRQTILIIGL
+451 QRQTILIVGL
-461 VGVVLSL
+461 VCVVLGL
-468 CLLSVYL
+468 CLLLVYL

-480 RMLLE
+480 RLLLE

-495 MLASADKSDDKES
+495 MLASADKPDDKES

-543 ETANALIDWPSI
+543 ETANALIDWSSI

-567 TRLVQKYGA
+567 TRLMQKYEKV
-576 TDQSSDSAHPILN
+576 LN

-638 TTAII
+638 AKVVV

>member
-1 MLIFE
+1 
-6 LLNLSKSSAKLLQKP
+6 
-21 IYIQILRFIFTM
+21 
-33 RKLLKYSIIAKQK
+33 
-46 FIYSLYGFISTCV
+46 
-59 CQIFFVI
+59 
-66 LHRFLKITSKMSIAK
+66 
-81 FGWFSILG
+81 

-115 NRDSAIAIL
+115 NRDSAMAIL

-131 QLTKESKA
+131 QLPEESKA

-168 FRDRWLQDGAYE
+168 FRNRWLQDGEYE

-223 HTWEVILLRISAELA
+223 HIWEVILLRISAELA

-276 ITYFYLGEYGK
+276 ITYFYLGEYDK

-297 HTSDSAFI
+297 HTSDSAFV
-305 VNLVR
+305 VNVVR

-327 RMHEELASIYRKG
+327 RMHEELATVYREG

-353 RLWLNKGDKQRADC
+353 RLWLNKGDKQRADR

-374 LFENYRATISSPSA
+374 LFETYKETISSPSA

-403 HGNYQMMPLATYNTQ
+403 YGHYQMMPLATYNTQ

-461 VGVVLSL
+461 VGVVLGL

-480 RMLLE
+480 RLLLE

-495 MLASADKSDDKES
+495 MLASADKPDDKES

-555 YQTIDL
+555 YKTIDL

-567 TRLVQKYGA
+567 TRLVQKYRNV
-576 TDQSSDSAHPILN
+576 LN

-623 TQVRQKLSLAEAEDI
+623 TQVRQKLNLAEAEDI

>member
-1 MLIFE
+1 MMKSKFLIG
-6 LLNLSKSSAKLLQKP
+6 LIGA
-21 IYIQILRFIFTM
+21 
-33 RKLLKYSIIAKQK
+33 
-46 FIYSLYGFISTCV
+46 
-59 CQIFFVI
+59 
-66 LHRFLKITSKMSIAK
+66 
-81 FGWFSILG
+81 
-89 MALCLMSACANGDVQ
+89 MALCLMSACANGDMQ

-115 NRDSAIAIL
+115 NRDSAMAIL

-131 QLTKESKA
+131 QLPEESKA

-191 FYWWWNDDKEKA
+191 FYWWWNDNKEKA

-223 HTWEVILLRISAELA
+223 HIWEVILLRISAELA

-261 AIHLDEVVRVYNGMA
+261 AIHLDEVARVYNGMA
-276 ITYFYLGEYGK
+276 ITYFYLGEYDK

-297 HTSDSAFI
+297 HTSDSAFV
-305 VNLVR
+305 VNVVR

-327 RMHEELASIYRKG
+327 RMHEELATVYREGK
-340 ESWLL
+340 SWLL

-353 RLWLNKGDKQRADC
+353 RLWLNKGDKQRADR

-374 LFENYRATISSPSA
+374 LFETYKETISSPSA

-403 HGNYQMMPLATYNTQ
+403 HGNYQMMPLATYNNQ
-418 WQDKDYIRYRVAEA
+418 WQENDYIRYRVAEA

-451 QRQTILIIGL
+451 QRQTILIVGL
-461 VGVVLSL
+461 VCMVLGL
-468 CLLSVYL
+468 CLLLVYL

-480 RMLLE
+480 RLLLE
-485 KEEEIETLRN
+485 KEEEIETLRI
-495 MLASADKSDDKES
+495 MLASGASEHSEKQPADGN

-543 ETANALIDWPSI
+543 TTANALIDWPSI

-567 TRLVQKYGA
+567 TRLRDKYK
-576 TDQSSDSAHPILN
+576 DVLN

>member
-1 MLIFE
+1 
-6 LLNLSKSSAKLLQKP
+6 
-21 IYIQILRFIFTM
+21 
-33 RKLLKYSIIAKQK
+33 
-46 FIYSLYGFISTCV
+46 
-59 CQIFFVI
+59 
-66 LHRFLKITSKMSIAK
+66 
-81 FGWFSILG
+81 
-89 MALCLMSACANGDVQ
+89 
-104 RVQKAEELLTV
+104 
-115 NRDSAIAIL
+115 
-124 REVVRPD
+124 
-131 QLTKESKA
+131 
-139 LYWFCVADI
+139 
-148 RANTMQ
+148 
-154 SLSEDS
+154 
-160 MICWAAQY
+160 
-168 FRDRWLQDGAYE
+168 
-180 DYMMKAGMEEA
+180 
-191 FYWWWNDDKEKA
+191 
-203 QQVLQRQ
+203 
-210 QRYAEEIAEKKGE
+210 
-223 HTWEVILLRISAELA
+223 

-254 IRLGDEK
+254 VRLGDEK
-261 AIHLDEVVRVYNGMA
+261 AIHLDEVARVYNGMA
-276 ITYFYLGEYGK
+276 ITYFYLGEYDK

-305 VNLVR
+305 VNVVR

-327 RMHEELASIYRKG
+327 HMHEELATVYREG

-353 RLWLNKGDKQRADC
+353 RLWLNKGDKQRAER

-374 LFENYRATISSPSA
+374 LFETYKETISSPSA

-403 HGNYQMMPLATYNTQ
+403 HGNYQMMPLATYNVR

-451 QRQTILIIGL
+451 QRQTILIVGL
-461 VGVVLSL
+461 VCMVLGL
-468 CLLSVYL
+468 CLLLVYL

-480 RMLLE
+480 RLLLE

-576 TDQSSDSAHPILN
+576 TDQSNDSAHPVLN